1 MIPVSSV
8 TPTGSGEI
16 RQQFMTLLVAQLQ
29 NQNPLEPLDNNQM
42 ASQLAQ
48 LSSLEQLENM
58 NSSFSDVLL
67 VQQKAHAAA
76 LIGKTVTFAAD
87 GGEKPASGRVDAVDI
102 ADGDI
107 KVYVGGR
114 QVALEA
120 IQTVSP

>member
-1 MIPVSSV
+1 MIPVSRVS
-8 TPTGSGEI
+8 PTESGEI

-42 ASQLAQ
+42 ASQLAE

-58 NSSFSDVLL
+58 NSSFSNVLL
-67 VQQKAHAAA
+67 VQQKAHATG
-76 LIGKTVTFAAD
+76 LIGKTVTFVAE
-87 GGEKPASGRVDAVDI
+87 GSETPVSGKVDAVDL

-107 KVYVGGR
+107 KVYVGD
-114 QVALEA
+114 QEVALEA